1 MDKHVEDILKKYHEK
16 DISEEEEMNNI
27 FLNINKNIRKKKYR
41 KKKIQFFKKFL
52 IWKKNIKMNCEF
64 FMLML

>member
-16 DISEEEEMNNI
+16 DISEEEKMNNI

-52 IWKKNIKMNCEF
+52 I
-64 FMLML
+64 